1 MQKKTK
7 KAFIVY
13 EFDQFQ
19 NDYKYIKEYYNTS
32 EIVKDYKLN
41 NVKSVYHYIAKTIDN
56 TKQLLNNKYVI
67 IQERL

>member
-19 NDYKYIKEYYNTS
+19 NDYKYIKEYYNIK
-32 EIVKDYKLN
+32 EIQSDYKLN
-41 NVKSVYHYIAKTIDN
+41 NIRSVYHYIAKTIDN

-67 IQERL
+67 IEERL